1 MSRMGEG
8 DLAVRRRVHMPPGEL
23 AGLISPDKERSMYLH
38 PNPVAREIFWQRLY
52 AVYRLAEGVPDA
64 FRARCLDLGGGTGV
78 LARAAAHLFEL
89 YTIVDPD
96 AEDARR
102 VLDHAGTDN
111 VEILP
116 DDIFAHGPTEP
127 YGTVI
132 AADVLEHFEDLPRIV
147 DKVEDLVTSGG
158 RLIVSLPTENLLY
171 QVGRVV
177 LRKTKPADH
186 YHAAHEVLD
195 RLERAGFVR
204 EAGGWMPR
212 FGLALPLFEI
222 VRMRKGG

>member
-1 MSRMGEG
+1 VSRMAELDRGI
-8 DLAVRRRVHMPPGEL
+8 RSRVHIPPAEL
-23 AGLISPDKERSMYLH
+23 ARLISPEKERSMYLH
-38 PNPVAREIFWQRLY
+38 PNPLAREIFWQRLY
-52 AVYRLAEGVPDA
+52 AVYRLAEGVPEPH
-64 FRARCLDLGGGTGV
+64 RARCLDLGGGTGV

-96 AEDARR
+96 SDDARR
-102 VLDHAGTDN
+102 VLDHAGVDN

-116 DDIFAHGPTEP
+116 DDIFVHEPREP

-147 DKVEDLVTSGG
+147 EKVERLVAPGG

-171 QVGRVV
+171 RVGRVV

-186 YHAAHEVLD
+186 YHASHEVIA
-195 RLERAGFVR
+195 RLRKAGFAR

-212 FGLALPLFEI
+212 FGLPLPLFEI
-222 VRMRKGG
+222 VRMRKAG